1 MPKCNIFSSYLLS
14 ESPLEGRPPTSLGEY
29 TPQVVPAQNSREV
42 APLMRHQSP
51 VPNSQ
56 ARGNGRKR
64 SVYTVDCLV
73 RFRNRYIDRFRL
85 SQNGP
90 PERPDPT
97 RSIPSLRAVYGTVAQ
112 WAERAGNGWT
122 SRWFESSQCQ
132 YMSLPSA

>member
-1 MPKCNIFSSYLLS
+1 MPKCNIFSPYLLS
-14 ESPLEGRPPTSLGEY
+14 ESPPWRFVLLASLGEY
-29 TPQVVPAQNSREV
+29 MPQVVPAQKSREV

-90 PERPDPT
+90 PESLKTT
-97 RSIPSLRAVYGTVAQ
+97 RSIPSLRAVYMSPRPHEGGGDTNQAPSWV
-112 WAERAGNGWT
+112 
-122 SRWFESSQCQ
+122 SLFLHSSG
-132 YMSLPSA
+132 